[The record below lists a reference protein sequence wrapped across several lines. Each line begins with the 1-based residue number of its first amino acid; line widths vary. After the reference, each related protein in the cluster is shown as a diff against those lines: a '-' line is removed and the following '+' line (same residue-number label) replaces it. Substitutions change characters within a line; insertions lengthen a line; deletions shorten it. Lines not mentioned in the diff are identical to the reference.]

1 MRAFLTICRPRH
13 RHEKIERERLCSEA
27 VYSEKR
33 AGESGKP
40 ENGGTPK
47 AVTGPGTPEETGR

>member
-1 MRAFLTICRPRH
+1 MKRQKGKDYAVKLYTP
-13 RHEKIERERLCSEA
+13 KKERT
-27 VYSEKR
+27 
-33 AGESGKP
+33 GESGKP